1 MKGLFKKRG
10 LSMKTLIMKTLM
22 LTAVIM
28 MTLSGCKSLRKDID
42 SAKMGN
48 AKAEPPKKAEL
59 SVENKVA
66 ELERLN
72 DWFSYPVARN
82 KMQKS
87 GSPIVQPYSQGSI
100 YFEVYY
106 DENELKNYEYYD
118 RKLHTDFA
126 WKKGAD
132 GTWEKTANSKKIQE
146 GLLYINPAYKV
157 AMYYYPGQDGAF
169 DVFKVV
175 IKT

>member
-1 MKGLFKKRG
+1 
-10 LSMKTLIMKTLM
+10 MKTFMLITL
-22 LTAVIM
+22 IM

-48 AKAEPPKKAEL
+48 AKVVEPPKKTESSV
-59 SVENKVA
+59 SVESKVA

-82 KMQKS
+82 KVQKS

-118 RKLHTDFA
+118 RKLHIDFA

-132 GTWEKTANSKKIQE
+132 GSWEKTANSKKVQE
-146 GLLYINPAYKV
+146 GLLYINPAYKI

-169 DVFKVV
+169 DVFKVN